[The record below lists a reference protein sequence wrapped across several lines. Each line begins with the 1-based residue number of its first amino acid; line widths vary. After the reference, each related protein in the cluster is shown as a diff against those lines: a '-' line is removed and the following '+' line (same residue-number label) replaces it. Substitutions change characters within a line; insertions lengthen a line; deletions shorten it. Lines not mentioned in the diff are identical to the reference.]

1 MSRKNLRVGLVILLL
16 PLISCAS
23 SPKLTDKDSPI
34 AVENICDNPANKGT
48 MICP

>member
-1 MSRKNLRVGLVILLL
+1 MRRFKSVVVVAVLLL
-16 PLISCAS
+16 TSCTS

-34 AVENICDNPANKGT
+34 AVENMCDNPANKGT

>member
-1 MSRKNLRVGLVILLL
+1 MSIRVLILVAAVILLL
-16 PLISCAS
+16 LTSCTS
-23 SPKLTDKDSPI
+23 TPKLTDKDSPI

>member
-1 MSRKNLRVGLVILLL
+1 MKCIAVLVIILLL
-16 PLISCAS
+16 TSCAAP
-23 SPKLTDKDSPI
+23 PKLTDKDSPI

>member
-1 MSRKNLRVGLVILLL
+1 MKNLVILIILL
-16 PLISCAS
+16 LLTSCS
-23 SPKLTDKDSPI
+23 TQTELTDKDSPI